1 GAPRSGRGG
10 HTGAAPG
17 RARTSSALSF
27 IEADVKFS
35 ETAGLRSRDRALEH
49 PPFQPRPEPQR
60 RHMLMRKRLQPGRLP
75 DAGGWRIKDAF
86 GFLLPELLASRNREV
101 GCRVVGPHH
110 KLVVAGTQHR
120 RDVRA
125 ERRVTAFVA
134 DHP

>member
-1 GAPRSGRGG
+1 
-10 HTGAAPG
+10 
-17 RARTSSALSF
+17 
-27 IEADVKFS
+27 
-35 ETAGLRSRDRALEH
+35 
-49 PPFQPRPEPQR
+49 
-60 RHMLMRKRLQPGRLP
+60 MLMRKRLQPGRLP

-120 RDVRA
+120 RDARA

-134 DHP
+134 ADVAAVDPYGRLGVDCAEREDYPLAYGPVR